1 MDGRRPEMRRTM
13 TLSEQLSTPDPAIR
27 DFLKIPHDADVGN
40 GDSPSAVDAQ
50 GSGGGGG
57 DRTTGWKPLRDRLR
71 LRRAVGAW
79 QKPKPGAAAAHA
91 PTNSGDLSNI
101 SSANNRSN
109 KYNYNPGEAA
119 AAFSRTFSRAPSLR
133 APSLKATP
141 TFSRVVST
149 RAGPAASRSSSRRPA
164 THDFR
169 DVEERRH
176 DDDGEEEEDDDEE
189 EDEDEE
195 EEEKEA
201 PAAQMSLMALLGA
214 TDEWDDDEDEEDGGG
229 GARKKGEG
237 DDDEDDGEGR
247 EEEMVHVCCV
257 CMVRHKG
264 AAFIPCGHTFC
275 RLCSREL
282 WVSRGNCPLCNGF
295 IQEILDIF

>member
-13 TLSEQLSTPDPAIR
+13 TLSEQLSTPDPLIR
-27 DFLKIPHDADVGN
+27 DFLKIPHDADAGE

-50 GSGGGGG
+50 GGG
-57 DRTTGWKPLRDRLR
+57 RTTGWKQLRDRLR
-71 LRRAVGAW
+71 LRRAAGAW
-79 QKPKPGAAAAHA
+79 QRRKTGAAAAHA
-91 PTNSGDLSNI
+91 PANGGGLSNI

-109 KYNYNPGEAA
+109 KYNYNPGEAE

-133 APSLKATP
+133 ATP
-141 TFSRVVST
+141 TFSRVAST
-149 RAGPAASRSSSRRPA
+149 RVGPASCRSSSRRLS
-164 THDFR
+164 TYDFR

-176 DDDGEEEEDDDEE
+176 EDEDEDGDGEEEEDGEDEGDEE
-189 EDEDEE
+189 
-195 EEEKEA
+195 KTAA
-201 PAAQMSLMALLGA
+201 PAAQMSLMALLGQ
-214 TDEWDDDEDEEDGGG
+214 TDNQWDDDEDEEEESGG
-229 GARKKGEG
+229 GAFKKGGAGAVG
-237 DDDEDDGEGR
+237 DEDEDDCDSR
-247 EEEMVHVCCV
+247 EDEMVHVCCV

>member
-13 TLSEQLSTPDPAIR
+13 TLSEQLSTPDRAIR
-27 DFLKIPHDADVGN
+27 DFLKIPHDADDGE

-50 GSGGGGG
+50 GGG
-57 DRTTGWKPLRDRLR
+57 RTTGWKKLRDRLR
-71 LRRAVGAW
+71 LRRAAGAW
-79 QKPKPGAAAAHA
+79 QRRKTGAAAVHA
-91 PTNSGDLSNI
+91 PTNGGGLSNI

-109 KYNYNPGEAA
+109 KYNYNPGEAE

-133 APSLKATP
+133 ATP
-141 TFSRVVST
+141 TFSRVAST
-149 RAGPAASRSSSRRPA
+149 RVGPASCRSSSRRPA
-164 THDFR
+164 TYEYDFR

-176 DDDGEEEEDDDEE
+176 EDEDGDEGEDEE
-189 EDEDEE
+189 EDGEDEGD
-195 EEEKEA
+195 EEKTAA
-201 PAAQMSLMALLGA
+201 PAAQMSLMALLGQ
-214 TDEWDDDEDEEDGGG
+214 TDNQWDDEEEEEEESGGGAFKKGGG
-229 GARKKGEG
+229 GAVGD
-237 DDDEDDGEGR
+237 DDDEDDGDGR
-247 EEEMVHVCCV
+247 EDEMVHVCCV

-295 IQEILDIF
+295 IQEVLDIF